1 MMKTLGN
8 IGEHVDNGGEFP
20 SCTYNR
26 PFYIDTVNPRTTISR
41 ALIFGT
47 LIVTVYY
54 TALNAVHLYILPL
67 DVVASSTRITADVAE
82 KLTGFGGS
90 GMLSSIVI
98 FRRLVH

>member
-1 MMKTLGN
+1 M
-8 IGEHVDNGGEFP
+8 
-20 SCTYNR
+20 
-26 PFYIDTVNPRTTISR
+26 
-41 ALIFGT
+41 
-47 LIVTVYY
+47 YY